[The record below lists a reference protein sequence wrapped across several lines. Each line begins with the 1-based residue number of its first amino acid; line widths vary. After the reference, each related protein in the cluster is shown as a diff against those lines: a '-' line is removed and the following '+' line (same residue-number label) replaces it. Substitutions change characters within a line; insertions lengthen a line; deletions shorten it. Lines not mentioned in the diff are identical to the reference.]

1 MLRRSFLIAGIGLL
15 PVMGKSK
22 RAHASEAL
30 AAVPKAPG
38 FELNG
43 DSRARLEAIIAK
55 NGYRQVGEMRRKGQL
70 ISTVAERAGGSWK
83 LVLDGHS
90 GEIVG
95 RRLLPTNTN
104 TGD

>member
-15 PVMGKSK
+15 PVAGKAK

-30 AAVPKAPG
+30 AAIPKASVI
-38 FELNG
+38 ELNAN
-43 DSRARLEAIIAK
+43 SKARIEAVIEK

-83 LVLDGHS
+83 LVLDAES

-95 RRLLPTNTN
+95 RRLLPTNAN
-104 TGD
+104 VGD